1 MITSFNCHTC
11 GNFDKSK
18 ATHYDGMLGY
28 SAVICNC
35 CGTKY
40 DFAGV
45 HPLDPESKKED
56 SQWAKKFITEQEPH
70 VGVIQNHKTNQPRF
84 ILNNIDVKFLD
95 EQRKALR
102 EIISHIDS
110 FENELAGI
118 ESLLDAIS
126 DAAYYFNEK

>member
-18 ATHYDGMLGY
+18 ATHYNGMLGY

-45 HPLDPESKKED
+45 HPLDPENKKED
-56 SQWAKKFITEQEPH
+56 FIWVQRFITQQEPH

-84 ILNNIDVKFLD
+84 ILNKLDVELLD
-95 EQRKALR
+95 QQRDALR
-102 EIISHIDS
+102 EVIAHIDS
-110 FENELAGI
+110 FNEELTGI
-118 ESLLDAIS
+118 ENLLDAIS
-126 DAAYYFNEK
+126 DAAYHFNEK